1 MKINVKHN
9 KWTVFFCILSVFAIG
24 FIFYNSMQNP
34 VESEERSLAIVEHV
48 QPILDAEGRM
58 TQTAVNHVIRACAH
72 WAEFAILGFRLG
84 GLFVSLQGQAKEKL
98 IRNVLLVATGVAIA
112 DEILQYFTG
121 RYTDIKD
128 VMLDVLGAL
137 IGVLIIKVGVK
148 MSNKKAW

>member
-1 MKINVKHN
+1 MRINAKIN
-9 KWTVFFCILSVFAIG
+9 KWTVVFFILTLIATG

-58 TQTAVNHVIRACAH
+58 TQKAFNDMIRAFAH
-72 WAEFAILGFRLG
+72 LAEFAMLGFSLG
-84 GLFVSLQGQAKEKL
+84 GLFVSLQGRAKEKL
-98 IRNVLLVATGVAIA
+98 TRNVLLVAAGVAIA

-128 VMLDVLGAL
+128 VLLDVLGAL
-137 IGVLIIKVGVK
+137 IGVLIIKAGVK
-148 MSNKKAW
+148 IRNKKAW

>member
-1 MKINVKHN
+1 MRINAKIS
-9 KWTVFFCILSVFAIG
+9 KWTVFFLILTVWTVG

-58 TQTAVNHVIRACAH
+58 TQKAFNDMIRALAH
-72 WAEFAILGFRLG
+72 LAEFAMLGFSLG
-84 GLFVSLQGQAKEKL
+84 GLFVSLQGRAKEKL
-98 IRNVLLVATGVAIA
+98 IRNVLLVAAGVAIA

-128 VMLDVLGAL
+128 VLLDVLGAL

>member
-1 MKINVKHN
+1 MKIS
-9 KWTVFFCILSVFAIG
+9 KWTVLFLILTVWIVG

-58 TQTAVNHVIRACAH
+58 TQKAFNDMIRAFAH
-72 WAEFAILGFRLG
+72 LAEFAMLGFSLG
-84 GLFVSLQGQAKEKL
+84 GLFVSLQGRAKEKL
-98 IRNVLLVATGVAIA
+98 IRNVLLVAAGVAIA

-128 VMLDVLGAL
+128 VLLDVLGAL
-137 IGVLIIKVGVK
+137 IGVLIIKVG
-148 MSNKKAW
+148 MKALHRFS

>member
-1 MKINVKHN
+1 MRINAKIN
-9 KWTVFFCILSVFAIG
+9 KWTVVFFILTLIATG

-58 TQTAVNHVIRACAH
+58 TQKAFNDMIRAFAH
-72 WAEFAILGFRLG
+72 LAEFAMLGFSLG
-84 GLFVSLQGQAKEKL
+84 GLFVSLQGRAKEKL
-98 IRNVLLVATGVAIA
+98 TRNVLLVAAGVAIA

-137 IGVLIIKVGVK
+137 IGVLIIKAGVK
-148 MSNKKAW
+148 IRNKKAW

>member
-1 MKINVKHN
+1 MRINAKIS
-9 KWTVFFCILSVFAIG
+9 KWTVFFLILTVWTVG

-58 TQTAVNHVIRACAH
+58 TQKAFNDMIRALAH
-72 WAEFAILGFRLG
+72 LAEFAMLGFSLG
-84 GLFVSLQGQAKEKL
+84 GLFVSLQGRAKEKL
-98 IRNVLLVATGVAIA
+98 IRNVLLVATGVAVA

>member
-1 MKINVKHN
+1 MRINAKIS
-9 KWTVFFCILSVFAIG
+9 KWTVFFLILTVWTVG

-58 TQTAVNHVIRACAH
+58 TQKAFNDMIRALAH
-72 WAEFAILGFRLG
+72 LAEFAMLGFSLG
-84 GLFVSLQGQAKEKL
+84 GLFVSLQGRAKEKL
-98 IRNVLLVATGVAIA
+98 IRNVLLVATGVAVA

-137 IGVLIIKVGVK
+137 IGVLIIKAGVK
-148 MSNKKAW
+148 IRNKKAW

>member
-1 MKINVKHN
+1 MKIS
-9 KWTVFFCILSVFAIG
+9 KWTVFFLILTVWTVG

-58 TQTAVNHVIRACAH
+58 SQKAFNDMIRAFAH
-72 WAEFAILGFRLG
+72 LAEFAMLGFSLG
-84 GLFVSLQGQAKEKL
+84 GLFVSLQGRAKEKL
-98 IRNVLLVATGVAIA
+98 IRNVLLVATGVATA

-128 VMLDVLGAL
+128 VLLDVLGAL
-137 IGVLIIKVGVK
+137 IGVLIIKVGMKVLHRF
-148 MSNKKAW
+148 S